1 MYQREFRIPSGG
13 KPASRR
19 RRRRRGNLMPILLL
33 GAFTVF
39 AAAAFLRS
47 SPDEPVRVE
56 DGTAPL
62 PVVASVP
69 DGPASPEEVDLPP
82 EEGSQPDS
90 TASLPDNQNSA
101 EGPDLPLE
109 DGAVQPEEPVP
120 PAVQTPPDQ
129 DLDLDADGW
138 QLLLVNPWNAMPEE
152 YIPVLKQLDNG
163 QAVDERCY
171 EDLQAMMDACR
182 EGGYSPLI
190 CSSYRTQKKQE
201 SLFQNKISRLMA
213 KGLSEEEARAEAAK
227 VVAVPGTSEH
237 QLGLALDIVDINHQV
252 LDKSQEETG
261 VQQWLMAHSWEYG
274 FILRYPNDKSEITGI
289 IYEPWHY
296 RYVGRDAAQEI
307 FEQGVCLEEYLDAVQ
322 GQ

>member
-1 MYQREFRIPSGG
+1 MYQREFRVRSGG
-13 KPASRR
+13 GPASRR

-33 GAFTVF
+33 GAFAIF
-39 AAAAFLRS
+39 AAAVFLRS
-47 SPDEPVRVE
+47 SPDETVRVE

-62 PVVASVP
+62 PVAASVP

-82 EEGSQPDS
+82 EEGNQPGS
-90 TASLPDNQNSA
+90 AASSPDNQNSA

-120 PAVQTPPDQ
+120 PAVQTPPDP
-129 DLDLDADGW
+129 DPDADGW
-138 QLLLVNPWNAMPEE
+138 KLLLVNPWNAMPEE

-163 QAVDERCY
+163 HAVDERCY

-182 EGGYSPLI
+182 EDGYSPLI

-307 FEQGVCLEEYLDAVQ
+307 FEQGVCLEEYLDAAQ